1 MSDGEELWVKMRKF
15 IKSALLVINIASLA
29 IGLVAVL
36 FYLYCEF
43 FGYIKGNSLLKSI
56 YSPLNSNVVSVVEYV
71 CAATMMISYLER
83 KKLP

>member
-1 MSDGEELWVKMRKF
+1 MREF
-15 IKSALLVINIASLA
+15 IKYALLVINIASLV

-43 FGYIKGNSLLKSI
+43 FGYIKGNNLLKSI

-71 CAATMMISYLER
+71 CAATVVITYFIR
-83 KKLP
+83 KKLF